1 MLVFYEG
8 DGVTALTGSS
18 AFRSSSLDG
27 RTFRIRTRVQ
37 EVALL
42 EGVAVTPI
50 GAAIFSSSCDAIGL
64 TIKEE
69 KNFIRQYRAMLTECY
84 LHHSHFYS

>member
-1 MLVFYEG
+1 MLVVLVG

-42 EGVAVTPI
+42 EGVAVTPFV
-50 GAAIFSSSCDAIGL
+50 AAIFSSSCDTKAL
-64 TIKEE
+64 FIKEE
-69 KNFIRQYRAMLTECY
+69 KNFIRQYRAMLY
-84 LHHSHFYS
+84 KHRLHYNHFYS

>member
-1 MLVFYEG
+1 MLVVLVG